1 MWFWFLSN
9 VVQLPVLSVS
19 LLGENFVICSEFDL
33 DVQIF
38 FFVKNLCF
46 KLYVCICGSRL
57 VSGGCGY
64 C

>member
-38 FFVKNLCF
+38 FFLLKI
-46 KLYVCICGSRL
+46 YVL
-57 VSGGCGY
+57 NYMYVY
-64 C
+64 VVAA